1 MSRKNLVAKI
11 DVPRDLF
18 YNKELSFQVS
28 CSYGPGKYDSLY
40 EEKAINYPLPYLR
53 WTEKKNF
60 EAVLDMMSSDRINVK
75 SLITHRF
82 LFDNVLEAYDIL
94 LKGNSLGIVLQYK
107 PSDLAKR
114 NEIIILNESCLS
126 MFLHLL

>member
-1 MSRKNLVAKI
+1 M
-11 DVPRDLF
+11 
-18 YNKELSFQVS
+18 S
-28 CSYGPGKYDSLY
+28 CSYGPVQYDSLY

>member
-1 MSRKNLVAKI
+1 MKVICESKI
-11 DVPRDLF
+11 KIL
-18 YNKELSFQVS
+18 LS
-28 CSYGPGKYDSLY
+28 G
-40 EEKAINYPLPYLR
+40 I
-53 WTEKKNF
+53 
-60 EAVLDMMSSDRINVK
+60 K

>member
-1 MSRKNLVAKI
+1 MSPKNLVVKI
-11 DVPRDLF
+11 DVPRDVF
-18 YNKELSFQVS
+18 YNKGLSFQGS
-28 CSYGPGKYDSLY
+28 CSYGPGQYDSLY

-107 PSDLAKR
+107 PSDLEKK
-114 NEIIILNESCLS
+114 
-126 MFLHLL
+126 